1 MRRYW
6 HFSWIKFVVWT
17 SLFFHSTGKF
27 EFFSRRSST
36 VINTINFKQYCKQ
49 FDKYFEWD
57 QIITQNQFISERWNC
72 WIFRCRFVR
81 CLLRIYKT
89 LDGSQLQKIWELFQ
103 GNGWP
108 NEVEI
113 VLRKNCGRRPLW
125 LRYGTG
131 TRAVRNLLNHYF
143 ILFYFICICILNSA
157 VHSFILDTSDP
168 EMKKLFTGQEW
179 GEITRETE
187 LETTNLPESILNL
200 IQEMNKVTDL
210 LWFYITKSK

>member
-72 WIFRCRFVR
+72 WILRCRFVR

-89 LDGSQLQKIWELFQ
+89 LDRSQLQKIWELFQ

-143 ILFYFICICILNSA
+143 ILFYLYLYFEQCCAFIYPRYIRSRDEET
-157 VHSFILDTSDP
+157 FY
-168 EMKKLFTGQEW
+168 W
-179 GEITRETE
+179 TRMGWNYSRNWTRNHEFAGKHT
-187 LETTNLPESILNL
+187 
-200 IQEMNKVTDL
+200 
-210 LWFYITKSK
+210 